1 MVRSS
6 KYDPAQ
12 AQTAPTPRSAAFS
25 MPAPMDDT
33 GADSVPGFA
42 GSPRGGGATKVPR
55 QTSAPSTQTIRAV
68 HPSSVTPQG
77 APSPVHAR
85 VVLVVEVVDAML
97 VVEEVRVVLVVEAP
111 TVVLVVAP
119 RRAAARPASSPCAD
133 GERQAGQRPVCAI
146 LALALSYLP
155 RHDRAPVCV
164 QACRRMGRPLKAAL
178 AACTLQ
184 MRVQRSKLAR
194 LLAT

>member
-68 HPSSVTPQG
+68 QPSSVAPQG
-77 APSPVHAR
+77 APSPVHAS
-85 VVLVVEVVDAML
+85 VVLVVEVVGAML
-97 VVEEVRVVLVVEAP
+97 VVEAATVVLVVERA
-111 TVVLVVAP
+111 TLVLVVEAATEVLVVEGAKVVLVVAEP
-119 RRAAARPASSPCAD
+119 PAQKMSPFSSSAAASAWSARSACSAAPRHGGQCGAS
-133 GERQAGQRPVCAI
+133 
-146 LALALSYLP
+146 LALAS
-155 RHDRAPVCV
+155 
-164 QACRRMGRPLKAAL
+164 
-178 AACTLQ
+178 
-184 MRVQRSKLAR
+184 S
-194 LLAT
+194 

>member
-25 MPAPMDDT
+25 MPAPIDDT

-77 APSPVHAR
+77 VPSPVHAR
-85 VVLVVEVVDAML
+85 VVLVVEVGGAM
-97 VVEEVRVVLVVEAP
+97 LVVEAP
-111 TVVLVVAP
+111 TVVLVVDTASVVLVVVVV
-119 RRAAARPASSPCAD
+119 AERPAQKMSPFSSSA
-133 GERQAGQRPVCAI
+133 
-146 LALALSYLP
+146 
-155 RHDRAPVCV
+155 
-164 QACRRMGRPLKAAL
+164 
-178 AACTLQ
+178 AACTSSA
-184 MRVQRSKLAR
+184 RCACSAPPRHGGQRGVSRALASS
-194 LLAT
+194 

>member
-25 MPAPMDDT
+25 MPAAMDET
-33 GADSVPGFA
+33 GADSVPEFA

-85 VVLVVEVVDAML
+85 AMLVVEVASVVLVVEVGGAM
-97 VVEEVRVVLVVEAP
+97 LVVEAP
-111 TVVLVVAP
+111 TVVLVVDTASVVLVVVVVVEP
-119 RRAAARPASSPCAD
+119 PAQKMSPFSSSAAASTWSARSACSAPPRHGGQRGAGRALASS
-133 GERQAGQRPVCAI
+133 
-146 LALALSYLP
+146 
-155 RHDRAPVCV
+155 
-164 QACRRMGRPLKAAL
+164 
-178 AACTLQ
+178 
-184 MRVQRSKLAR
+184 
-194 LLAT
+194 